1 MSKTSLRHRSE
12 RPVCI
17 TDMFRAPVQDTENA
31 SGTSDQ
37 PLRLNMCPSLTLPLL
52 SGWTALRSHFC
63 FVDISRYTLSWCC
76 VPDVIMP
83 NSPTSNTLQPVS
95 SNDEN
100 MGFKSTF
107 YHLPSF
113 IFFLFIASSVYIS
126 ARPISNISVNNLNT
140 SIGCDEGNIGEGN
153 EFNVK
158 GQFNTFT
165 LWELELTLSVGSCGE
180 FYNTI
185 VSDFYSSPGDK
196 GENVSLGEI
205 SNIHVSGT
213 NRGCIGGNNNYT
225 VTGERLISDSF
236 LMFRGRY
243 STDLS
248 MIKKIQSVLSLC
260 FSSTNPSQDRDWQCQ

>member
-1 MSKTSLRHRSE
+1 
-12 RPVCI
+12 
-17 TDMFRAPVQDTENA
+17 
-31 SGTSDQ
+31 
-37 PLRLNMCPSLTLPLL
+37 
-52 SGWTALRSHFC
+52 
-63 FVDISRYTLSWCC
+63 
-76 VPDVIMP
+76 
-83 NSPTSNTLQPVS
+83 
-95 SNDEN
+95 

-158 GQFNTFT
+158 G
-165 LWELELTLSVGSCGE
+165 
-180 FYNTI
+180 
-185 VSDFYSSPGDK
+185 DK

-225 VTGERLISDSF
+225 VTAQIPAKTEIGNVSNVSVGHNTGSIGSGNRFNIS
-236 LMFRGRY
+236 
-243 STDLS
+243 
-248 MIKKIQSVLSLC
+248 
-260 FSSTNPSQDRDWQCQ
+260 

>member
-31 SGTSDQ
+31 TGTSDQ

-95 SNDEN
+95 SNNEN

-158 GQFNTFT
+158 GQFNTCT
-165 LWELELTLSVGSCGE
+165 L
-180 FYNTI
+180 
-185 VSDFYSSPGDK
+185 
-196 GENVSLGEI
+196 
-205 SNIHVSGT
+205 
-213 NRGCIGGNNNYT
+213 
-225 VTGERLISDSF
+225 
-236 LMFRGRY
+236 
-243 STDLS
+243 
-248 MIKKIQSVLSLC
+248 
-260 FSSTNPSQDRDWQCQ
+260 